1 MYSLNVEP
9 SEAHFPSIKRKMSAD
24 KAIELLPVVVEICRI
39 ELQFIN
45 PVALS
50 IGGGVYRIFDLE
62 NPDVYADITIMEG
75 LS

>member
-9 SEAHFPSIKRKMSAD
+9 SEPHFPRITRRMSTD
-24 KAIELLPVVVEICRI
+24 KAIELLPVVVEICRV
-39 ELQFIN
+39 ELNFIN

-50 IGGGVYRIFDLE
+50 VGGGVYRIFDLE
-62 NPDVYADITIMEG
+62 NPEVYADITIMEG